1 MNQRILM
8 SIVAVAGAL
17 LFSSHVNAES
27 QAQKK
32 YSSSK
37 EQVPQKQLSNKTLK
51 AISFKGIPLGKPGVK
66 DALQKMCKEKK
77 FNTINDRCLFADER
91 STVLLD
97 YETLVDAVA
106 LITLSSDKALLKVV
120 IDGST
125 QEMLVLAK
133 ALEKKYG
140 KPLKENTKVKKE
152 IGIQEQGAFVLKETE
167 GAQLDKETFV
177 WEDAQGSRIT
187 VESIYTD
194 YNKGGVII
202 QSPLVSAGDIA
213 EKGDKESGK

>member
-1 MNQRILM
+1 MNQRIFM
-8 SIVAVAGAL
+8 SIAAIAGAL
-17 LFSSHVNAES
+17 LFSSYGNAES

-32 YSSSK
+32 TSSST
-37 EQVPQKQLSNKTLK
+37 EQLPQKSLSNKTLK
-51 AISFKGIPLGKPGVK
+51 AISFKGVPLGKPGVK
-66 DALQKMCKEKK
+66 DALQKMCRGKK
-77 FNTINDRCLFADER
+77 FNTLNDRCAFADER

-97 YETLVDAVA
+97 YETLINSIA

-125 QEMLVLAK
+125 QEMLTLAK

-152 IGIQEQGAFVLKETE
+152 IGIQEQGTFVVKETE

-177 WEDAQGSRIT
+177 WEDDQGSRIT
-187 VESIYTD
+187 IESIYTD

-202 QSPLVSAGDIA
+202 QSSSVSAQDPA
-213 EKGDKESGK
+213 KKSEKESGK